1 MNAITTFPHAQ
12 LLLTSSITILQREQ
26 VITWSTFY
34 QWMESLCWRRMVKRE
49 QAGHLDTLVLC
60 GVVRIVKHARTQ
72 KVSVQRRSLSLDAQG
87 APVWSWVRTTYVPSF
102 GMQALGD
109 SLAWRFRKVLEFAIE
124 ALFEDLKKQGIS
136 QLNTP
141 VTAKKLRYQY
151 DDIDTQRVKRAFLP
165 LDNHTQSW
173 VCERFSNQ
181 FGVLEDGIKQGG
193 RALYKHL
200 WDFVDKEALS
210 LYLQIYQ
217 RSLSETTLKD
227 VMILQRAISDKTI
240 FQANRVW
247 LPWLSVFYGD
257 KKNHFREPNL
267 FSYDYLL
274 THLPDGVTKNAIR
287 KINRQ
292 SRRVQVL
299 LIDGRM
305 WTTAELS
312 LVDALQGYPV
322 SIQVRILTTVK
333 EEKEGGYFQE
343 RHRDDASSQAHAF
356 RLYQRVVL
364 RWAQYFRT
372 MVGQVKVR
380 KQSEQWRRALRQFD
394 DIFDWV
400 VREDVAVHKNQ
411 TWYSLVQQHDCWI
424 AELNAHRQAQDAEQD
439 ETTWQ
444 AAKWTPFDA
453 QGITIEEI
461 TLGKRLR
468 EEGQEMEHCV
478 FSYLW
483 DCSQQRYRV
492 FSLRS
497 ESERATLGLY
507 IDPVTHRCRYDQLRS
522 RGNGEVETVL
532 ERVANQ
538 LIKQINANVVKN

>member
-12 LLLTSSITILQREQ
+12 ILLTSSVTILQREE

-49 QAGHLDTLVLC
+49 QTGHLDTLVLC
-60 GVVRIVKHARTQ
+60 GVVRLVKHVRTQ

-102 GMQALGD
+102 VMQALGD
-109 SLAWRFRKVLEFAIE
+109 SLAWRFRLVLEFAIE
-124 ALFEDLKKQGIS
+124 ALFEDLKKQGIT

-151 DDIDTQRVKRAFLP
+151 DDIDTQRVKHTFLP
-165 LDNHTQSW
+165 LDGHTKSW
-173 VCERFSNQ
+173 ASERFSNQ

-217 RSLSETTLKD
+217 RSLSETTFKD
-227 VMILQRAISDKTI
+227 VMILQRAISDKTV

-257 KKNHFREPNL
+257 KKNHFCEPNL

-292 SRRVQVL
+292 SRQVQVL
-299 LIDGRM
+299 LIDGSM

-312 LVDALQGYPV
+312 LVDALQDYPV
-322 SIQVRILTTVK
+322 SIQVKILTKVK

-343 RHRDDASSQAHAF
+343 RHRGDVSSQAQAF
-356 RLYQRVVL
+356 RMYQRVVL
-364 RWAQYFRT
+364 RWAQYFQT

-400 VREDVAVHKNQ
+400 GREEVTVHKNQ
-411 TWYSLVQQHDCWI
+411 TWYSLVQQHDRWI
-424 AELNAHRQAQDAEQD
+424 AEINARAEAQDAEQD
-439 ETTWQ
+439 ETTWPASQ
-444 AAKWTPFDA
+444 WASFDSK
-453 QGITIEEI
+453 GVHIEEI

-468 EEGQEMEHCV
+468 EEGKEMEHCV

-492 FSLRS
+492 FSFQS
-497 ESERATLGLY
+497 QDERVTLGLY
-507 IDPVTHRCRYDQLRS
+507 VDPITHRCRYDQLRGHQNAAAS
-522 RGNGEVETVL
+522 NAMEQVAKKLIAQMNG
-532 ERVANQ
+532 
-538 LIKQINANVVKN
+538 

>member
-12 LLLTSSITILQREQ
+12 LLLTSSVTILQREE

-49 QAGHLDTLVLC
+49 QAGHFDTLVLC

-165 LDNHTQSW
+165 LDHHTQSW

-292 SRRVQVL
+292 SRQVQVL

-322 SIQVRILTTVK
+322 SIQVKILTTVK

-343 RHRDDASSQAHAF
+343 RHCDDASSQAQAF

-394 DIFDWV
+394 DIFNWV

-411 TWYSLVQQHDCWI
+411 TWYSLVQQHDRWI
-424 AELNAHRQAQDAEQD
+424 AELNAHRQAQDEVLD
-439 ETTWQ
+439 MTTWDGAQ
-444 AAKWTPFDA
+444 WTSFDT

-461 TLGKRLR
+461 TEGKRLR
-468 EEGQEMEHCV
+468 DEGQEMEHCV
-478 FSYLW
+478 FSYFD
-483 DCSQQRYRV
+483 DCVKQHYRV
-492 FSLRS
+492 FSFKS
-497 ESERATLGLY
+497 GTERATLGVYLDE
-507 IDPVTHRCRYDQLRS
+507 ITHLCHYDQLRGKQNRLVS
-522 RGNGEVETVL
+522 KAL
-532 ERVANQ
+532 EPVADR
-538 LIKQINANVVKN
+538 LIKQINAYVAKN

>member
-12 LLLTSSITILQREQ
+12 ILLTSSVTILQRDE

-49 QAGHLDTLVLC
+49 QTGRLDTLVLC
-60 GVVRIVKHARTQ
+60 GVVRLVKHVRTQ

-102 GMQALGD
+102 VMQALGD
-109 SLAWRFRKVLEFAIE
+109 SLAWRFRLVLEFAIE
-124 ALFEDLKKQGIS
+124 ALFEDLKKQGIT

-151 DDIDTQRVKRAFLP
+151 DDIDTQRVKHTFLP
-165 LDNHTQSW
+165 LDGHTKSW
-173 VCERFSNQ
+173 ARERFSNQ

-227 VMILQRAISDKTI
+227 VMILQRAISDKTL

-257 KKNHFREPNL
+257 KKNHFCEPNL

-292 SRRVQVL
+292 SRQVQVL
-299 LIDGRM
+299 LIDGSM

-312 LVDALQGYPV
+312 LVDALQDYPV
-322 SIQVRILTTVK
+322 SIQVKILTKVK

-343 RHRDDASSQAHAF
+343 RHRGEVSSQAQAF
-356 RLYQRVVL
+356 RMYQRVVL
-364 RWAQYFRT
+364 RWAQYFQT

-400 VREDVAVHKNQ
+400 GREEVTVHKNQ
-411 TWYSLVQQHDCWI
+411 TWYSLVQQHDRWI
-424 AELNAHRQAQDAEQD
+424 AEINARAEAQDAEQD
-439 ETTWQ
+439 ETTWPASQ
-444 AAKWTPFDA
+444 WASFDSK
-453 QGITIEEI
+453 GVHIEEI

-468 EEGQEMEHCV
+468 EEGKEMEHCV

-492 FSLRS
+492 FSFQS
-497 ESERATLGLY
+497 QNERVTLGLY
-507 IDPVTHRCRYDQLRS
+507 VDPITHQCRYDQLRGHQNAAAS
-522 RGNGEVETVL
+522 NAMEQVAKKLIAQMNG
-532 ERVANQ
+532 
-538 LIKQINANVVKN
+538 